1 MPRVSPSYGQAPAP
15 GTARA
20 AQLAAATRQSA
31 QRAMQ
36 RANRRRALPRWA
48 ERSLRFSWLI
58 VPTVL
63 GTGAALW
70 AWQAGFGPANVTAAI
85 ESGRQSMLHVTARSG
100 LAIADVQLIGRK
112 EADGGAILQ
121 ALGVVRGTPILDF
134 DPHAA
139 RHALEQVAWVAG
151 ARIERR
157 LPDTIVVEIVERV
170 PMALW
175 QHDQKLFLVDGE
187 GSLLSSSRPEDYPNL
202 PILVGEDAPRRG
214 PELIR
219 ALKTEPD
226 IRARVDAAV
235 LISGRR
241 WDLRL
246 DNGIDVRLPETDIAE
261 ALHQLA
267 AAESTHKLLEKD
279 IVAIDLRVP
288 DRLTIQTSAAA
299 AERRRPTVAQKRV

>member
-1 MPRVSPSYGQAPAP
+1 MPRVSPAYSQ
-15 GTARA
+15 GTPRA

-70 AWQAGFGPANVTAAI
+70 AWQAGFGPSNVTAAV
-85 ESGRQSMLHVTARSG
+85 EAGRQGVLRITAHSG
-100 LAIADVQLIGRK
+100 LAVADVQLIGRK
-112 EADGGAILQ
+112 EADGTAILK
-121 ALGVVRGTPILDF
+121 ALGVARGTPILDF
-134 DPHAA
+134 DPHEA

-151 ARIERR
+151 ARVERH

-219 ALKTEPD
+219 ALKSEPA
-226 IRARVDAAV
+226 IRERVDAAV

-246 DNGIDVRLPETDIAE
+246 DNGIDVRLPEAGIVE

-267 AAESTHKLLEKD
+267 AAESLHKLLDKD

-288 DRLTIQTSAAA
+288 DRLTIQTSATA